1 MTRVIGRTG
10 SRRRHRFLIA
20 PVLLAAALALF
31 FTAGAQAVHDDNFFE
46 LGGVQAA
53 DILGDGNVANG
64 PDWADLFT
72 ASGANKDTDNNG
84 VPDFSQIFGGHA
96 AAFIADAS
104 SAAGATDPTTFSG
117 FGTSN
122 KNTDPISTADCT
134 APGNTYAQCTPWGWD
149 AGNVPPKDD
158 LTNVYAYEVINPAD
172 GHLLLYGGIEREDP
186 SGDSHVRSEEHT
198 SELQSR

>member
-1 MTRVIGRTG
+1 MTRVIGPTG
-10 SRRRHRFLIA
+10 SRRRRRFLWL
-20 PVLLAAALALF
+20 PVLCTAAIALF
-31 FTAGAQAVHDDNFFE
+31 FTAGAQAVHVGFFE

-53 DILGDGNVANG
+53 DILGDGVDSNG
-64 PDWADLFT
+64 PDWADLFD
-72 ASGANKDTDNNG
+72 ASGNLKAGALAKY
-84 VPDFSQIFGGHA
+84 GGHT

-104 SAAGATDPTTFSG
+104 SAGGAKDPTTFSG

-122 KNTDPISTADCT
+122 KNTDPISIADCT